1 MREDTA
7 KCLCFYDAPDEDA
20 VVRARE
26 AVSTP
31 IDRIWALGAIE
42 LGSTGS

>member
-1 MREDTA
+1 MTQMPPFTLLSPRI
-7 KCLCFYDAPDEDA
+7 DEDA
-20 VVRARE
+20 VVRSRE